1 MPSNKKSQ
9 KSAAEPVE
17 GSAADSV
24 VSDEVSTSDV
34 ERVDLLEALAIG
46 EPGLPPVLVKFRD
59 IEFSINR
66 YYSPETIWQWAD
78 LQRRDTTAMS
88 AAEVE
93 AGNRALLKIIIP
105 ESDHHLIDDILAA
118 VGDRSIPEARRI
130 YAYMNVQAG
139 LTDQW
144 GNPLAP

>member
-9 KSAAEPVE
+9 KSAAEPT
-17 GSAADSV
+17 GSAAASA
-24 VSDEVSTSDV
+24 VSDDVSTSDV
-34 ERVDLLEALAIG
+34 ERVDLLDSLAIG
-46 EPGLPPVLVKFRD
+46 EPGLPPVPVRFRD

-66 YYSPETIWQWAD
+66 YYAPETIWEWAD
-78 LQRRDTTAMS
+78 LQRRDTTNMKAS
-88 AAEVE
+88 EIE

>member
-9 KSAAEPVE
+9 KSAAEPT
-17 GSAADSV
+17 GSAAASA
-24 VSDEVSTSDV
+24 VSEDVSTSDV
-34 ERVDLLEALAIG
+34 ERVDLLDALAIG
-46 EPGLPPVLVKFRD
+46 EPELPPLPVRFRD

-66 YYSPETIWQWAD
+66 YYSPDTIWKWAD
-78 LQRRDTTAMS
+78 LQRRDTTKMTPKQID
-88 AAEVE
+88 E
-93 AGNRALLKIIIP
+93 GNRALLKIIIP

-130 YAYMNVQAG
+130 YAYMNLQAG
-139 LTDQW
+139 LTDKW